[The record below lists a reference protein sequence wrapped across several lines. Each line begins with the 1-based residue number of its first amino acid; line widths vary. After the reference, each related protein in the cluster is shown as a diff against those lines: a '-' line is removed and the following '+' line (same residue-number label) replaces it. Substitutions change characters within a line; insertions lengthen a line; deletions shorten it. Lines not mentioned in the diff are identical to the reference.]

1 METELHFDEKQTLE
15 LRRALVN
22 MPYGGL
28 VNRRVD
34 TAEGVLTWI
43 LSFRSVMER
52 VAADNTRESLELDEL
67 KRNVAGMRK
76 LFLVD

>member
-1 METELHFDEKQTLE
+1 
-15 LRRALVN
+15 
-22 MPYGGL
+22 
-28 VNRRVD
+28 
-34 TAEGVLTWI
+34 
-43 LSFRSVMER
+43 MER